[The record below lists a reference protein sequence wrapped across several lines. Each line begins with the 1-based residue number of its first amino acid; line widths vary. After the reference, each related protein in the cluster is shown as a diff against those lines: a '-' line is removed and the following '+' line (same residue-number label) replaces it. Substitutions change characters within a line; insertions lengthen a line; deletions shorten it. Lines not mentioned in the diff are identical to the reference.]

1 MQTLPLA
8 MVVGYGDPG
17 ETALQG
23 VQYGSPN
30 CVCLGPWS
38 RKPSGLSRN
47 RGVCGV
53 PVLATL
59 RLGFFRR
66 VDGFA
71 NSFPNEPPK
80 IVGGAQ
86 ARSTIVVLLG
96 YALIAVMKECACQ
109 MWILVGVDCGAGGRG
124 GAKHVRA
131 NTDANCHAGGSL
143 NRRGD
148 CMIGHRLTVVG
159 R

>member
-23 VQYGSPN
+23 VQFGSPS

-47 RGVCGV
+47 RGVRGV

-59 RLGFFRR
+59 LGHIQRRARFVRDQEFRLAGQRNRDSHAPGRR
-66 VDGFA
+66 RTERPGRLM
-71 NSFPNEPPK
+71 
-80 IVGGAQ
+80 
-86 ARSTIVVLLG
+86 RSRTS
-96 YALIAVMKECACQ
+96 
-109 MWILVGVDCGAGGRG
+109 
-124 GAKHVRA
+124 
-131 NTDANCHAGGSL
+131 T
-143 NRRGD
+143 
-148 CMIGHRLTVVG
+148 T
-159 R
+159 